1 DLLEQASGRSGRG
14 DKDGEVIIQAYDCSH
29 YAIQCAAH
37 HDYQTFFL
45 NEMNYRHLAKY
56 PPYTYIISM
65 VFIHKQEACVI
76 EGVKACMHLLEN
88 KVDCKVLGPAS
99 LHKIKDETRMRIL
112 LKGKQ
117 QSVLLAY
124 VREVYLH
131 HQQSKQK
138 ARLEIDVAP
147 INLE

>member
-1 DLLEQASGRSGRG
+1 
-14 DKDGEVIIQAYDCSH
+14 
-29 YAIQCAAH
+29 
-37 HDYQTFFL
+37 
-45 NEMNYRHLAKY
+45 
-56 PPYTYIISM
+56 
-65 VFIHKQEACVI
+65 QEACVI